1 MSSIKKMNE
10 EIIAAKTDF
19 GDVYLKTLGGQLMR
33 PVKATITLKESL
45 GHLYSFHGKTYITGA
60 GYVILNKVA
69 SINIVTPRTVIV
81 EGREEHNPYVER
93 NPKTRA
99 IEAVA
104 CRKIGIGYGPLG
116 NIVVLDKTLYYNVY
130 TYFIQSLMAKM
141 KRPENQK
148 DKYAVIGTADKR
160 PEGPAWVF
168 FETTSPLGIWA
179 RYDSKEIQELLEEK
193 IRMERFGERIAQ
205 KICERNILRDH
216 PAIGT
221 ARVNATNGVAKV
233 TVYGWRNELEP
244 QDIEEIME
252 QAEKG
257 ETKNIEVQ
265 REVIEAKVEEVKE
278 AIEEEEATEQVA
290 TVTEEKEK
298 PLFAGGDRK

>member
-1 MSSIKKMNE
+1 MANIKRAQE

-19 GDVYLKTLGGQLMR
+19 GDVYLKSLGGQLMR

-45 GHLYSFHGKTYITGA
+45 GHLYSFLGKTYITGA

-69 SINIVTPRTVIV
+69 SINIVTPRSVV
-81 EGREEHNPYVER
+81 VDGREENNPYVER

-141 KRPENQK
+141 KRAENQK
-148 DKYAVIGTADKR
+148 DKYAMIGTEDKR
-160 PEGPAWVF
+160 PEGSTWVF
-168 FETTSPLGIWA
+168 FETTPPLGIWA
-179 RYDSKEIQELLEEK
+179 RYDAKEIQELLEEK

-221 ARVNATNGVAKV
+221 ARVDATKGVARV

-244 QDIEEIME
+244 SDIEEIMV

-257 ETKNIEVQ
+257 ETKGIEVQ
-265 REVIEAKVEEVKE
+265 RDVIETNVEEVKE
-278 AIEEEEATEQVA
+278 AIEEEEATDQVA
-290 TVTEEKEK
+290 GREQEK
-298 PLFAGGDRK
+298 PLFGSEEK